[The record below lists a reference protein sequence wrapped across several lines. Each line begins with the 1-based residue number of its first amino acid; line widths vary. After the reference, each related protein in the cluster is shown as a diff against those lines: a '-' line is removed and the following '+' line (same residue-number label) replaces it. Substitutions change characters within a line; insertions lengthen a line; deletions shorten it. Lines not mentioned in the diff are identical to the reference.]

1 MSVETELQAL
11 TTNVTTL
18 VNNVNTQQA
27 LINTNKVLWDNAV
40 TDLATLTTEVTISGN
55 VIDSDRPTRT
65 ATTVSLALKQDT
77 LLSGNNIRT
86 INGSTLLGS
95 TDLVIAITSVSCVVL
110 QYEDRSNLRLDPT
123 TANLVND
130 TVKVEGLG
138 TFVWYSTTNE
148 PDDDETCFTSGT
160 LLGQWQLSEPSYDLI
175 QAHALVEKSF
185 RDELNEDE
193 EVRYAA
199 YLTTQGLI

>member
-1 MSVETELQAL
+1 
-11 TTNVTTL
+11 
-18 VNNVNTQQA
+18 
-27 LINTNKVLWDNAV
+27 
-40 TDLATLTTEVTISGN
+40 
-55 VIDSDRPTRT
+55 
-65 ATTVSLALKQDT
+65 VSLALKQDT

-95 TDLVIAITSVSCVVL
+95 TDLVIAITSVSCVL
-110 QYEDRSNLRLDPT
+110 LPYEDRSNLRLDPA

-138 TFVWYSTTNE
+138 SFVWYSTTNE

-160 LLGQWQLSEPSYDLI
+160 LLGQWLLSEPSYDLI
-175 QAHALVEKSF
+175 QAHALVEHSF